1 MGTGFSQNFAQ
12 QITVSPNPSSDII
25 NIKYG
30 KNHLRNIILFDA
42 TGKVILNSNENKI
55 VIKEIPNGNYI
66 LRIFFEEGVVD
77 KKIIKKN

>member
-1 MGTGFSQNFAQ
+1 
-12 QITVSPNPSSDII
+12 
-25 NIKYG
+25 
-30 KNHLRNIILFDA
+30 
-42 TGKVILNSNENKI
+42 VILNSNENKI